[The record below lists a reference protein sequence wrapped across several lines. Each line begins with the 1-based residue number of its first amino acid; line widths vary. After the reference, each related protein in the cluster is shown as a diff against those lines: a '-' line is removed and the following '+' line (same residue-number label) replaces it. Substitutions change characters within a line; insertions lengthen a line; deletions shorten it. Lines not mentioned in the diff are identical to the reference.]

1 MNAVVVKSNSNIEI
15 KNIEKLPVGQGDI
28 LVKMR
33 ACGICGSDVEK
44 VFGKYGQTSMRLGH

>member
-1 MNAVVVKSNSNIEI
+1 MNVAIVKSNSNIEI
-15 KNIEKLPVGQGDI
+15 KNIEKPLVGPGDI

-44 VFGKYGQTSMRLGH
+44 VFGNMDSHL